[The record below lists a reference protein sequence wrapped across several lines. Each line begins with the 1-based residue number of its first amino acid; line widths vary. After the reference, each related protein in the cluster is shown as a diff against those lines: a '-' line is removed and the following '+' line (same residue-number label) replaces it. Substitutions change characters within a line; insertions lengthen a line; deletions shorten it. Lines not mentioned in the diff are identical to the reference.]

1 MKKKSHVNFNYQ
13 ISIQYNLKTSNL
25 IISKMNAYLIMFN
38 NENTNETTV
47 AFNLFLAVWIF
58 SLAFIGIGMVIT
70 Q

>member
-1 MKKKSHVNFNYQ
+1 MTKKSHVNFNYQ

-58 SLAFIGIGMVIT
+58 SLTFIGIGMVIT
-70 Q
+70 